1 MAEYNIG
8 LLGLGTIGFGTYQV
22 LEMNRQEIEKAVG
35 KTVEISKILEKD
47 QDKKREIEVP
57 REKFTLD
64 PDVIFNDPS
73 ISIVIE
79 LLGGIEPATSFMI
92 KAMEKGKSVVT
103 ANKAAVAANFDLL
116 NKTAEKN
123 KVDFR
128 YEASV
133 AGGIPVLKVIS
144 SVLRANKF
152 TEVLGIVNG
161 TTNYILTKMAEENMG
176 YEEALK
182 KAQELGFAEKDPT
195 ADVMGID
202 SANKLTILTKLCFNE
217 YVHPDNIKTT
227 GISHITKAHIE
238 EAKANNMGI
247 KLLAKAFLDESKKL
261 TLEVAPITLPLSHP
275 LMGVKNEFNAVY
287 LTGNAVG
294 ELMFYGK
301 GAGALPTGSAVMG
314 DVIDI
319 LSSYK

>member
-1 MAEYNIG
+1 MADYNIG

-22 LEMNRQEIEKAVG
+22 LEMNRREIEEAVG

-57 REKFTLD
+57 KEKFTLN
-64 PDVIFNDPS
+64 PDEIFDDPS
-73 ISIVIE
+73 ITVVIE
-79 LLGGIEPATSFMI
+79 LLGGIEPATAFMI

-103 ANKAAVAANFDLL
+103 ANKAAVAANFNLL
-116 NKTAEKN
+116 SETARKN
-123 KVDFR
+123 NVKFC
-128 YEASV
+128 YEAGV
-133 AGGIPVLKVIS
+133 AGGIPILKVIKT
-144 SVLRANKF
+144 VLRANRF
-152 TEVLGIVNG
+152 TEILGIVNG
-161 TTNYILTKMAEENMG
+161 TTNYILTKMSEENMS

-195 ADVMGID
+195 ADVMGLD
-202 SANKLTILTKLCFNE
+202 SANKLTILTKLCFKE
-217 YVHPDNIKTT
+217 YVHPDNIPTT

-238 EAKANNMGI
+238 EARNNNMGI
-247 KLLAKAFLDESKKL
+247 KLLAKASLNSDGKVS
-261 TLEVAPITLPLSHP
+261 LEVAPIALPLSHP
-275 LMGVKNEFNAVY
+275 LMSVKNEFNAIY

-319 LSSYK
+319 LSS

>member
-1 MAEYNIG
+1 MADYKIG

-22 LEMNRQEIEKAVG
+22 LEMNREEIERAAG

-47 QDKKREIEVP
+47 RDKEREIEVP
-57 REKFTLD
+57 KEKFTLD
-64 PDVIFNDPS
+64 PDEIFNDPS
-73 ISIVIE
+73 INLVIE
-79 LLGGIEPATSFMI
+79 LLGGIEPATAFMV
-92 KAMEKGKSVVT
+92 KAMENGKSVVT
-103 ANKAAVAANFDLL
+103 ANKAAVAANFNLL
-116 NKTAEKN
+116 TETAKKN
-123 KVDFR
+123 NVQFR

-133 AGGIPVLKVIS
+133 AGGIPILKVIT
-144 SVLRANKF
+144 SVLRANRF

-161 TTNYILTKMAEENMG
+161 TTNYILTKMAEENMD

-202 SANKLTILTKLCFNE
+202 SANKLSILAKLCFKE
-217 YVHPDNIKTT
+217 YVHPDHIPTT

-238 EAKANNMGI
+238 EAEKNNMGI
-247 KLLAKAFLDESKKL
+247 KLLAKASIDECGKL
-261 TLEVAPITLPLSHP
+261 SLEVAPITLPLSHP

-319 LSSYK
+319 ISS

>member
-1 MAEYNIG
+1 MADYKIG

-22 LEMNRQEIEKAVG
+22 LEMNREEIERAAG

-47 QDKKREIEVP
+47 RDKEREIEVP
-57 REKFTLD
+57 KEKFTLD
-64 PDVIFNDPS
+64 PDEIFNDPS
-73 ISIVIE
+73 INLVIE
-79 LLGGIEPATSFMI
+79 LLGGIEPATAFMV
-92 KAMEKGKSVVT
+92 KAMENGKSVVT
-103 ANKAAVAANFDLL
+103 ANKAAVAANFNLL
-116 NKTAEKN
+116 TETAKKN
-123 KVDFR
+123 NVQFR

-133 AGGIPVLKVIS
+133 AGGIPILKVIT
-144 SVLRANKF
+144 SVLRANRF

-161 TTNYILTKMAEENMG
+161 TTNYILTKMAEENMD

-202 SANKLTILTKLCFNE
+202 SANKLSILAKLCFKE
-217 YVHPDNIKTT
+217 YVHPDHIPTT

-238 EAKANNMGI
+238 EAEKNNMGI
-247 KLLAKAFLDESKKL
+247 KLLAKASIDECGKL
-261 TLEVAPITLPLSHP
+261 SLEVAPITLPLSHP
-275 LMGVKNEFNAVY
+275 LMGVKNTFNAVY

-319 LSSYK
+319 ISS